1 LPALGSLN
9 AKYVTYLLK
18 EFDMRKNSKSWA
30 LWLGALLIIAA
41 CVLAYIT
48 TKPEEA
54 NLSLIQEPSFLYFAI
69 RT

>member
-1 LPALGSLN
+1 M
-9 AKYVTYLLK
+9 V
-18 EFDMRKNSKSWA
+18 KNSKSWA

-54 NLSLIQEPSFLYFAI
+54 NLSLIQEPSFLYFAM